1 MTAEASAGQAVDR
14 AAGAEAPRVPGVRET
29 ILATAMELFYR
40 EGMRAVGVDTVVA
53 ASGVAKTSLYRWFP
67 SKDALIAA
75 VVAEQDRLFWQWWDR
90 VEARHPGA
98 PRDQLRALLA
108 GVVKRLRHPAF
119 RGCPFLNLAAEFPDA
134 AHPGRVVCR
143 DNKRELRRRLAGVA
157 AAIGAREPQR
167 LADQLGLLINGANAG
182 WQVLGEEGGQDELVA
197 AAEALVEAQL
207 RPPG

>member
-1 MTAEASAGQAVDR
+1 
-14 AAGAEAPRVPGVRET
+14 VRET

-90 VEARHPGA
+90 VAARHPGA
-98 PRDQLRALLA
+98 PRDQLRAMLA
-108 GVVKRLRHPAF
+108 GVVKRLNHPAF

-134 AHPGRVVCR
+134 GHPGRAVCR
-143 DNKRELRRRLAGVA
+143 DNKRELRRRLATLA
-157 AAIGAREPQR
+157 AAIGACEPLR

-182 WQVLGEEGGQDELVA
+182 WLVLGEEGGQDELIA
-197 AAEALVEAQL
+197 AAEVLVEAQL
-207 RPPG
+207 ATA

>member
-1 MTAEASAGQAVDR
+1 MGCGMTGSVSAGQA
-14 AAGAEAPRVPGVRET
+14 GGTSGTPGGVRET

-40 EGMRAVGVDTVVA
+40 DGMRAVGVDTVVA

-75 VVAEQDRLFWQWWDR
+75 VVAEQDRLFWQWWGR

-98 PRDQLRALLA
+98 PRDQLRAMLA

-134 AHPGRVVCR
+134 GHPGRVVCR
-143 DNKRELRRRLAGVA
+143 DNKRELRRWLAVLA
-157 AAIGAREPQR
+157 AAIGAREPLR
-167 LADQLGLLINGANAG
+167 LA
-182 WQVLGEEGGQDELVA
+182 
-197 AAEALVEAQL
+197 
-207 RPPG
+207 

>member
-1 MTAEASAGQAVDR
+1 MAAEAAAGQAGGGSAGQ
-14 AAGAEAPRVPGVRET
+14 GGVRET

-40 EGMRAVGVDTVVA
+40 EGMRAVGVDAVVA

-67 SKDALIAA
+67 SKDHLIAA
-75 VVAEQDRLFWQWWDR
+75 VVAEQDRLFWDWWGR

-98 PRDQLRALLA
+98 PRELLRALLA

-134 AHPGRVVCR
+134 GHPGRQICR
-143 DNKRELRRRLAGVA
+143 DNKRELRRRLAA
-157 AAIGAREPQR
+157 LAESFGAREPQR

-182 WQVLGEEGGQDELVA
+182 WQVLGEEGGQDELIA
-197 AAEALVEAQL
+197 AAEVLVEAQL
-207 RPPG
+207 RPAG

>member
-1 MTAEASAGQAVDR
+1 MAAAAAVERTGGGAAGQ
-14 AAGAEAPRVPGVRET
+14 GGVRET

-67 SKDALIAA
+67 SKDHLIAA
-75 VVAEQDRLFWQWWDR
+75 VVAEQDRLFWAWWDR
-90 VEARHPGA
+90 VASRHPGA

-134 AHPGRVVCR
+134 EHPGRRICR
-143 DNKRELRRRLAGVA
+143 DNKRELRRRLAGLA
-157 AAIGAREPQR
+157 ESFGAREPQR

-182 WQVLGEEGGQDELVA
+182 WQVLGEEGGQDELIA
-197 AAEALVEAQL
+197 AAEVLVEAQL
-207 RPPG
+207 ARG